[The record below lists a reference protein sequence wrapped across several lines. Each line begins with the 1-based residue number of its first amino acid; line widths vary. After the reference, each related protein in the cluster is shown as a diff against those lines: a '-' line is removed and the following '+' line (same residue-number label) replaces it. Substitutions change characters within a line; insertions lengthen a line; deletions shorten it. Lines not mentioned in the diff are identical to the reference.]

1 MSVIEFK
8 NVNKYFGSGSA
19 KVHALKDINF
29 SADKGEFV
37 LILGPSGSGKS
48 TFLTIAGNILSP
60 SSGSVLINGKEI
72 ATYSNKERE
81 QLRLEQIGFVL
92 QAHNLVPYLTL
103 KEQFELVDRV
113 KKTGNLSSA
122 DLERLLAHLEIAEL
136 KDKYPNELSGGQ
148 SQRAAIARA
157 LYTDPEIILA
167 DEPTAALD
175 SQRVKKVG
183 TILQVLAKQQNKA
196 VITVTHDLRLIEQ
209 ADKIYELTD
218 GQLVQKKITKKRQ

>member
-122 DLERLLAHLEIAEL
+122 DLERLLVHLEIAEL

-218 GQLVQKKITKKRQ
+218 GQLVQKNS

>member
-196 VITVTHDLRLIEQ
+196 VITVTHELRLIEQ

-218 GQLVQKKITKKRQ
+218 GQLVQKK

>member
-218 GQLVQKKITKKRQ
+218 GQLVQKK

>member
-218 GQLVQKKITKKRQ
+218 GQLDQKK

>member
-19 KVHALKDINF
+19 KVHTLKDINF

-218 GQLVQKKITKKRQ
+218 GQLVQKK

>member
-1 MSVIEFK
+1 M
-8 NVNKYFGSGSA
+8 
-19 KVHALKDINF
+19 
-29 SADKGEFV
+29 
-37 LILGPSGSGKS
+37 ILGPSGSGKS

-72 ATYSNKERE
+72 ATYSNKEKE

-218 GQLVQKKITKKRQ
+218 GQLVQKK

>member
-122 DLERLLAHLEIAEL
+122 DLERLLVHLEIAEL

-157 LYTDPEIILA
+157 LYTDSEIILA

-218 GQLVQKKITKKRQ
+218 GQLVPKK

>member
-81 QLRLEQIGFVL
+81 QLRMEQIGFVL

-218 GQLVQKKITKKRQ
+218 GQLVQKK

>member
-183 TILQVLAKQQNKA
+183 TILQVLDKQQNKA

-218 GQLVQKKITKKRQ
+218 GQLVQKK

>member
-29 SADKGEFV
+29 SADQGEFV

-113 KKTGNLSSA
+113 KKTGNLNSA
-122 DLERLLAHLEIAEL
+122 KLEQLLALLEIAEL

-218 GQLVQKKITKKRQ
+218 GQLVQKNKP

>member
-37 LILGPSGSGKS
+37 LILEPSGSGKS

-218 GQLVQKKITKKRQ
+218 GQLVQKK

>member
-157 LYTDPEIILA
+157 LYTDSEIILA

-218 GQLVQKKITKKRQ
+218 GQLVQKK

>member
-48 TFLTIAGNILSP
+48 TFLTIDGNILSP

-218 GQLVQKKITKKRQ
+218 GQLVQKK

>member
-19 KVHALKDINF
+19 KVHALKDIDF

-103 KEQFELVDRV
+103 KEQFELVNRV

-218 GQLVQKKITKKRQ
+218 GQLVQKK

>member
-72 ATYSNKERE
+72 ATYSNKEKE

-218 GQLVQKKITKKRQ
+218 GQLVQKK

>member
-1 MSVIEFK
+1 MSVVEFK

-29 SADKGEFV
+29 SADQGEFV

-122 DLERLLAHLEIAEL
+122 KLEQLLAHLEIAEL

-218 GQLVQKKITKKRQ
+218 GQLVQKNKP

>member
-81 QLRLEQIGFVL
+81 QLCLEQIGFVL

-218 GQLVQKKITKKRQ
+218 GQLVQKK

>member
-19 KVHALKDINF
+19 KVHALKDIDF

-72 ATYSNKERE
+72 AAYSNKERE
-81 QLRLEQIGFVL
+81 QLRLNQIGFVL

-103 KEQFELVDRV
+103 KIGR
-113 KKTGNLSSA
+113 
-122 DLERLLAHLEIAEL
+122 AH
-136 KDKYPNELSGGQ
+136 
-148 SQRAAIARA
+148 
-157 LYTDPEIILA
+157 
-167 DEPTAALD
+167 
-175 SQRVKKVG
+175 V
-183 TILQVLAKQQNKA
+183 
-196 VITVTHDLRLIEQ
+196 
-209 ADKIYELTD
+209 
-218 GQLVQKKITKKRQ
+218 

>member
-19 KVHALKDINF
+19 RVHALKDINF

-218 GQLVQKKITKKRQ
+218 GQLVQKK

>member
-122 DLERLLAHLEIAEL
+122 DLERLLVHLEIAEL

-157 LYTDPEIILA
+157 LYTDSEIILA

-209 ADKIYELTD
+209 ADKIYERTD
-218 GQLVQKKITKKRQ
+218 GQLVQKK

>member
-29 SADKGEFV
+29 SADQGEFV

-113 KKTGNLSSA
+113 KKTGNLNSA
-122 DLERLLAHLEIAEL
+122 NLEQLLAHLEIAEL

-218 GQLVQKKITKKRQ
+218 GQLVQKNKP

>member
-29 SADKGEFV
+29 SADQGEFV

-122 DLERLLAHLEIAEL
+122 KLEQLLAHLEIAEL

-218 GQLVQKKITKKRQ
+218 GQLVQKNN

>member
-122 DLERLLAHLEIAEL
+122 DLERLLVHLEIAEL

-157 LYTDPEIILA
+157 LYTDSEIILA

-196 VITVTHDLRLIEQ
+196 VITLTHDLRLIEQ

-218 GQLVQKKITKKRQ
+218 GQLVQKK

>member
-1 MSVIEFK
+1 MSVSEFK

-218 GQLVQKKITKKRQ
+218 GQLVQKK

>member
-19 KVHALKDINF
+19 KVHALKDIDF

-81 QLRLEQIGFVL
+81 QLRLKQIGFVL

-218 GQLVQKKITKKRQ
+218 GQLVQKK

>member
-72 ATYSNKERE
+72 AAYSNKERE
-81 QLRLEQIGFVL
+81 QLRLDQIGFVL

-113 KKTGNLSSA
+113 KKAGNLSSA
-122 DLERLLAHLEIAEL
+122 ELERLLTHLEIAEL

-157 LYTDPEIILA
+157 LYTDPEIVLA

-196 VITVTHDLRLIEQ
+196 VITVTHDLRLVEQ

-218 GQLVQKKITKKRQ
+218 GQLVQKK

>member
-19 KVHALKDINF
+19 KVHALKDIDF

-81 QLRLEQIGFVL
+81 QLRLNQIGFVL

-113 KKTGNLSSA
+113 KKTGNLSPA
-122 DLERLLAHLEIAEL
+122 ELERLLAHLEIAEL
-136 KDKYPNELSGGQ
+136 KDNYPNELSGGQ

-157 LYTDPEIILA
+157 LYTDPEIVLA

-183 TILQVLAKQQNKA
+183 TILQALAKQQNKA

-218 GQLVQKKITKKRQ
+218 GQLVQKK

>member
-19 KVHALKDINF
+19 KVHALKDIDF

-72 ATYSNKERE
+72 TTYSNKERE

-157 LYTDPEIILA
+157 LYTDPKIILA

-218 GQLVQKKITKKRQ
+218 GQLVQKK

>member
-122 DLERLLAHLEIAEL
+122 DLERLLVHLEIAEL

-157 LYTDPEIILA
+157 LYTDSEIILA

-209 ADKIYELTD
+209 ADKIDELTD
-218 GQLVQKKITKKRQ
+218 GQLVQKK

>member
-72 ATYSNKERE
+72 ATYSNKEKE

-218 GQLVQKKITKKRQ
+218 GQLVQKNN

>member
-1 MSVIEFK
+1 M
-8 NVNKYFGSGSA
+8 
-19 KVHALKDINF
+19 
-29 SADKGEFV
+29 
-37 LILGPSGSGKS
+37 
-48 TFLTIAGNILSP
+48 
-60 SSGSVLINGKEI
+60 INGKEI

-218 GQLVQKKITKKRQ
+218 GQLVQKITKKRQ

>member
-60 SSGSVLINGKEI
+60 SSRSVLINGKEI
-72 ATYSNKERE
+72 AAYSNKERE
-81 QLRLEQIGFVL
+81 QLRLNQIGFVL

-113 KKTGNLSSA
+113 KKAGNLSSA
-122 DLERLLAHLEIAEL
+122 ELERLLTHLEIAEL

-157 LYTDPEIILA
+157 LYTDPEIVLA

-218 GQLVQKKITKKRQ
+218 GQLVKKK

>member
-157 LYTDPEIILA
+157 LYTDPEIISA

-218 GQLVQKKITKKRQ
+218 GQLVQKK

>member
-136 KDKYPNELSGGQ
+136 KDIYPNELSGGQ

-218 GQLVQKKITKKRQ
+218 GQLVQKK

>member
-122 DLERLLAHLEIAEL
+122 DLERLLVHLEIAEL

-157 LYTDPEIILA
+157 LYTDSEIILA

-218 GQLVQKKITKKRQ
+218 GQLVKKK

>member
-122 DLERLLAHLEIAEL
+122 DLERLLVHLEIAEL

-157 LYTDPEIILA
+157 LYTDTEIILA

-218 GQLVQKKITKKRQ
+218 GQLVQKK

>member
-60 SSGSVLINGKEI
+60 SSGSVLNNGKEI

-218 GQLVQKKITKKRQ
+218 GQLVQKK

>member
-148 SQRAAIARA
+148 SQRVAIARA

-218 GQLVQKKITKKRQ
+218 GQLVQKK

>member
-60 SSGSVLINGKEI
+60 SSGTVLINGKEI

-92 QAHNLVPYLTL
+92 QAHNLVPYLTI

-122 DLERLLAHLEIAEL
+122 KLERLLTHLEIAEL

-218 GQLVQKKITKKRQ
+218 GRLVQKK

>member
-1 MSVIEFK
+1 MLINILVVVQLKSM
-8 NVNKYFGSGSA
+8 
-19 KVHALKDINF
+19 ALKDINF

-218 GQLVQKKITKKRQ
+218 GQLVQKK